1 MSSRLRLDKSL
12 AEGVPGVVCEQL
24 DRALAD
30 LNEKGTDIAEAV
42 HQVRKRCKKVRGV
55 LRLVRGSLSAS
66 YRQENVWFRDLAR
79 RLSGPRDAQ
88 AMLECFDQLREAFS
102 GDLEP
107 GAFAGVG
114 QALAERR
121 TEVHEGGE
129 LAERVADTVE
139 ALQAARVRVLGWR
152 LDDAG
157 FAALEQGLSRTYRRA
172 RKAQRVAYAKPTPE
186 HFHEWRK
193 RVKYHWYHL
202 RLLRELWPA
211 PVKAR
216 AAQARQ
222 LADLLGDDHDLAVLQ
237 ETLRRDQE
245 ALGDPGQL
253 DTLAGLA
260 RRRQDQLRAEAW
272 ALGWRLFAD
281 KPRYFCQRLHHYWQ
295 AAQRDAARAA
305 GLSGPG
311 C

>member
-1 MSSRLRLDKSL
+1 MSYRLQLDEPL
-12 AEGVPGVVCEQL
+12 AEGVPRVVCEQL
-24 DRALAD
+24 DRALAE
-30 LNEKGTDIAEAV
+30 LNDPGTDTAEAV
-42 HQVRKRCKKVRGV
+42 HQVRKRCKKIRGV

-88 AMLECFDQLREAFS
+88 AMLESFDQLREAFS
-102 GDLEP
+102 ADLEP
-107 GAFAGVG
+107 GAFAGVRK
-114 QALAERR
+114 ALAERR
-121 TEVHEGGE
+121 TEVHEGGAM
-129 LAERVADTVE
+129 AERVADTVE
-139 ALQAARVRVLGWR
+139 ALRAARVRVPGWR

-172 RKAQRVAYAKPTPE
+172 RKAQRVAYAQPTPE

-211 PVKAR
+211 PVKAL
-216 AAQARQ
+216 ALQARR

-237 ETLRRDQE
+237 ETLRRDPE

-260 RRRQDQLRAEAW
+260 QRRQDQFRAEAW
-272 ALGWRLFAD
+272 SLGWRLFAD
-281 KPRYFCQRLHHYWQ
+281 KPRHFCQRLHHYWQ
-295 AAQRDAARAA
+295 AAQRDAVRAA
-305 GLSGPG
+305 GLPG
-311 C
+311 ARC